1 MRCLGPTVKLS
12 VRSFIVAGPE
22 TTKALLSHGVNPRTW
37 FCESVS
43 PQHAR
48 FAFSQG
54 CDRSSYVGAL
64 DKPMKRRLQF
74 ALFLLL
80 AVSAFGHTSERTLF
94 LYLDAANRLTNI
106 TTPLSRVTS
115 QGWNNR
121 GLLQTVIEPSTNTAN
136 FYYDARGRPTN
147 RTDGVGTTYYR
158 YDANNNLST
167 VSEGTRT
174 NTWGFDAYDRVT
186 AFTNADG
193 SVIRYGYDANGN
205 VTGLTYPGNRTVHYA
220 YDSLNRLTNVTD
232 WADRQTSFEY
242 DLASRLKKIIRPNG
256 TVREINYD
264 DAGQTTSIVEKT
276 GGGLPLAYFKLNWND
291 AARVEWEFA
300 APLPHAYTPPTR
312 TMTYDDDNR
321 IATFNGNNVTYDLD
335 GNLTSG
341 PGTNNTFISY
351 TYDARNRL
359 VGTLSTASVTYG
371 YDPAGN
377 RVGLTN
383 GANVTRFVI
392 NPNAALSQVLMRI
405 NTGVT
410 NYYIYGLGLLYEV
423 TETASSTT
431 TLTYHYD
438 YRGST
443 IALTDGTGNVTDRIE
458 YSAYGTTTYRM
469 GTADTPFLFN
479 GRYGVT
485 TDPNGLL
492 YLRARYYNPYL
503 CCFLNPDPIGF
514 SGGLNFYAY
523 ADGNPISLIDPFGL
537 YGNPVS
543 GSDGPVGPS
552 SPYAPGGAF
561 YVPTPLPPPGPVAYF
576 VGGAVVGAGVAAAV
590 VFAAPVAV
598 SGLVAVGVPATTAS
612 AAVTTGV
619 GVAAVG
625 GAVAT
630 GVNTYNAVQ
639 ANDWNAVAFNAG
651 GVVGGLA
658 VGVGGGGRAMAEGIM
673 GRPSP
678 APNTWNPITVA
689 QYEWSARLRLDYP
702 DGSIPA
708 WMASAPT
715 PASGGA
721 SAAFTAGGVGS
732 FLPTFGTPNS
742 QQSQGSWITPSFSF
756 GSSGQSSST
765 GK

>member
-1 MRCLGPTVKLS
+1 MTIRPENGTSYDGTAALNSTVY
-12 VRSFIVAGPE
+12 R
-22 TTKALLSHGVNPRTW
+22 H
-37 FCESVS
+37 
-43 PQHAR
+43 
-48 FAFSQG
+48 
-54 CDRSSYVGAL
+54 
-64 DKPMKRRLQF
+64 
-74 ALFLLL
+74 
-80 AVSAFGHTSERTLF
+80 
-94 LYLDAANRLTNI
+94 DANHNLTNLVEQASS
-106 TTPLSRVTS
+106 LS
-115 QGWNNR
+115 W
-121 GLLQTVIEPSTNTAN
+121 
-136 FYYDARGRPTN
+136 
-147 RTDGVGTTYYR
+147 TY
-158 YDANNNLST
+158 
-167 VSEGTRT
+167 
-174 NTWGFDAYDRVT
+174 DAYDRVSSYRD
-186 AFTNADG
+186 ADG
-193 SVIRYGYDANGN
+193 NLIQYRYDANGN
-205 VTGLTYPGNRTVHYA
+205 VTNLIYPGNRGVTYA

-232 WADRQTSFEY
+232 WANRKTSFEY
-242 DLASRLKKIIRPNG
+242 DLASRLRKITRPNG
-256 TVREINYD
+256 TVRTIDYD
-264 DAGQTTSIVEKT
+264 AAGQTTNIWERAANGT
-276 GGGLPLAYFKLNWND
+276 PIALFKFNWNA
-291 AARVEWEFA
+291 AARIEWEFA
-300 APLPHAYTPPTR
+300 APLPAAYTPPTR
-312 TMTYDDDNR
+312 TMTHDDDNR
-321 IATFNGNNVTYDLD
+321 LATFNGNAVTHDPD

-341 PGTNNTFISY
+341 PLTNDTFATY

-359 VGTLSTASVTYG
+359 VHVGQASPPVSISYG
-371 YDPAGN
+371 YDPNGN
-377 RVGLTN
+377 RVALTN

-392 NPNAALSQVLMRI
+392 NPNAALSQVLMR
-405 NTGVT
+405 TRPGVT
-410 NYYIYGLGLLYEV
+410 NYYIYGLGLLYEI
-423 TETASSTT
+423 TETATSTN

-443 IALTDGTGNVTDRIE
+443 VALTDGNGIVSDRIN
-458 YSAYGTTTYRM
+458 YSSYATITHRTGTN
-469 GTADTPFLFN
+469 DTPFLFN
-479 GRYGVT
+479 GRYGVQ

-492 YLRARYYNPYL
+492 YMRARYYNPYL
-503 CCFLNPDPIGF
+503 CRFLNPDPIGF
-514 SGGLNFYAY
+514 AGGLNFYAY

-598 SGLVAVGVPATTAS
+598 SAGAATIVSGAGVFGATVAPATATAVSS
-612 AAVTTGV
+612 AVVTTGI

-702 DGSIPA
+702 NGSIPA

-721 SAAFTAGGVGS
+721 SAVFTAGGVSS
-732 FLPTFGTPNS
+732 FLPTFGTPS
-742 QQSQGSWITPSFSF
+742 GQQSQGSWITPSFSF